1 MAGDEPIRV
10 APPVLFLSRS
20 QVTKCL
26 DPRPLVE
33 LLGDA
38 FQEHSTR
45 TSRTAAGAEFNVESS
60 SFSLSTLGASLDIPA
75 YTVKVET
82 KSPGNSPSIS
92 GLIHL
97 FDQETGRLLAVL
109 ESSYI
114 SAVSSALTAALATD
128 LMAVP
133 DARRL
138 AVIGTGTQGW
148 LGLRFLMEMRSL
160 EEVYLFDLSRRR
172 SRRIAERLK
181 KYKSLKVKVC
191 DALTDTVA
199 NADIILCATWAK
211 RPFLYSEMVK
221 SGAHITTLGA
231 DAKGKREV
239 SAELLRTSY
248 FFCDDREL
256 AISVGPL
263 QGIKGARELIK
274 GELGEILAG
283 DVEPRVSQSSITIY
297 GPTGLPFQ
305 DLIASWATYQQALRK
320 KQGLPIAHLK

>member
-1 MAGDEPIRV
+1 MAGDEPYSV
-10 APPVLFLSRS
+10 TPPVLFLSRS

-45 TSRTAAGAEFNVESS
+45 TRRTTAGSTFNVDAG
-60 SFSLSTLGASLDIPA
+60 SLSVSTLGASLDIPA
-75 YTVKVET
+75 YTVKVEANA
-82 KSPGNSPSIS
+82 PGKSPSIT

-97 FDQETGRLLAVL
+97 YDQETGRLLAIL

-148 LGLRFLMEMRSL
+148 LGTRFLMEMRSL

-172 SRRIAERLK
+172 CNRIAERLR
-181 KYKSLKVKVC
+181 KYKSLEVKVC

-199 NADIILCATWAK
+199 NADIILCATWSK
-211 RPFLYSEMVK
+211 RPFLFSEMVMP
-221 SGAHITTLGA
+221 GAHITTLGA
-231 DAKGKREV
+231 DSKGKKEV

-256 AISVGPL
+256 AVSVGAL
-263 QGIKGARELIK
+263 QGVKGGRELIK

-283 DVEPRVSQSSITIY
+283 DVEARISTSSITIY

-305 DLIASWATYQQALRK
+305 DLIAAWATYQQALRK
-320 KQGLPIAHLK
+320 KQGTPIPYLK